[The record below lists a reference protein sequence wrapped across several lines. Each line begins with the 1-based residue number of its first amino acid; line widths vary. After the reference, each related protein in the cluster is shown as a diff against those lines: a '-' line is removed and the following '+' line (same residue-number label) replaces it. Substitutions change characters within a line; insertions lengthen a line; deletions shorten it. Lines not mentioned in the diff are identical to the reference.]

1 MTFEPHHP
9 ERPPEFV
16 PHGPPPRSTFRSEA
30 RNRGTDDRGGMVV
43 GAFLAVLVHA
53 TVAGAAL
60 RLGHEEGN
68 IARAPTTRREELVV
82 STQLLRRGGGSFD
95 PRRVIH
101 REAPVRAERPA
112 PQAITP
118 TRDPTAVALRND
130 AGAQDYMAAIT
141 NRRVQGRG
149 NQDLAETMNRI
160 AQMAAA
166 EQAADPTASGPGDPN
181 GSNVG
186 TTTDPNQASRGAIA
200 KLQEFLLRNIHRTQT
215 LADSDRRRVRF
226 RLRIGADGT
235 VISAELTQPSGNESL
250 DNDYVAQAQRLVTQ
264 RTQIPNLSPEELSQ
278 LADRNVNV
286 VVEPEP
292 Q

>member
-1 MTFEPHHP
+1 MSFDPSLAP
-9 ERPPEFV
+9 NPAPLL
-16 PHGPPPRSTFRSEA
+16 PDGPPPRSSFRAEG
-30 RNRGTDDRGGMVV
+30 RGHGTDDPGGMVV
-43 GAFLAVLVHA
+43 GGLLALLVHA
-53 TVAGAAL
+53 TVGGAAL

-68 IARAPTTRREELVV
+68 ITRAPTAPRDELVV
-82 STQLLRRGGGSFD
+82 NTQLLRRGGGAFD

-101 REAPVRAERPA
+101 RDAPVRAERVA

-118 TRDPTAVALRND
+118 TRDPTAVALNRD

-186 TTTDPNQASRGAIA
+186 TTTDPSQASRGVVA

-235 VISAELTQPSGNESL
+235 VTSAELTQPSGNESL

-264 RTQIPNLSPEELSQ
+264 RAQIPNLSPEELAQ
-278 LADRNVNV
+278 VADRNVNV
-286 VVEPEP
+286 VVEPAP